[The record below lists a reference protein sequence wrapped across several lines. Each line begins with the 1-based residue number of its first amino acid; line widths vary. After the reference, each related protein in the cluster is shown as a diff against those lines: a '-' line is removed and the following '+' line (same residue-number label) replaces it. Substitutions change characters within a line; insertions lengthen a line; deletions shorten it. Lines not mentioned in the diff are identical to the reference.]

1 LSSPGPKN
9 AAAEA
14 EAPADSAAPA
24 APAVP
29 EAGPAKPLRGVDAVK
44 DALTR
49 LPHSPGVYL
58 MKNPAGKV
66 LYVGKAK
73 RLRARV
79 ASYARFEDFPT
90 WRGHKIQSMVTQVG
104 VVDYIVTRTEKEAL
118 ILENTLIKKYRP
130 RYNVDLRDDKNHL
143 MLRLALERQYPRISL
158 VRKPAD
164 DGASYFGPFDKAGAA
179 RKTLYLLQRIFP
191 LRRCS
196 DHTMRGRTRPCLDYE
211 TGRCA
216 APCTGKISQ
225 EAYQRLARQM
235 AAFFK
240 GKGEEVAKEL
250 ERLMREASKA
260 ERYEAAALHR
270 DRLIALR
277 RTLERQQVAQA
288 AETDLDVFGLV
299 DDEKGC
305 RLSLIKVRSG
315 RVVNSKPHDLS
326 QAAFDP
332 AEVMSQ
338 VLLSTYDIAQP
349 PPLILVSHMPGDPG
363 LMVEILGERAGRR
376 VEIRKPQRGDKKGL
390 LDLALLNASRPLQ
403 SDGPDPAQVLENLAK
418 KLHLPAPPR
427 TMECVDISHLG
438 GRLTVASVV
447 SFVDGKPNKAGY
459 RRYKVV
465 GLDDQPD
472 DYAAMA
478 EVVGRRLSGDRPPP
492 DLLVLDGGKG
502 QLNVGVAV
510 LEFLEPEQKPALA
523 SLAKG
528 RGGEPDHVFLP
539 GRKNPV
545 NLKPRDPGLLMLMHL
560 RDEAHRFAI
569 SYHRLLRK
577 KALTKSILEEVPGVG
592 PKKRRKMLKA
602 FGSLAALKKAGPAQI
617 SQKAGVD
624 QATAERA
631 AAFLSSLDTLKAE
644 K

>member
-1 LSSPGPKN
+1 MTQTQ
-9 AAAEA
+9 AQ
-14 EAPADSAAPA
+14 AP
-24 APAVP
+24 
-29 EAGPAKPLRGVDAVK
+29 RGVEAVK
-44 DALTR
+44 AALR
-49 LPHSPGVYL
+49 RMPQEPGVYL

-73 RLRARV
+73 RLKARV
-79 ASYARFEDFPT
+79 SSYTRFEEHPT
-90 WRGHKIQSMVTQVG
+90 WRGHKIQTMVLKVG
-104 VVDYIVTRTEKEAL
+104 VVDYIVTNTEKEAL

-130 RYNVDLRDDKNHL
+130 RYNADLRDDKNHL
-143 MLRLALERQYPRISL
+143 MLRLALEQDYPRISL
-158 VRKPAD
+158 VRSPAD
-164 DGASYFGPFDKAGAA
+164 DGARYFGPFDKAGAA

-196 DHTMRGRTRPCLDYE
+196 DHTMKNRTRPCLDYE

-225 EAYQRLARQM
+225 KAYQRLARQM

-250 ERLMREASKA
+250 ERLMREASLD

-270 DRLIALR
+270 DRLMALR
-277 RTLERQQVAQA
+277 RTLERQRVAQA
-288 AETDLDVFGLV
+288 AENDLDVFGMV
-299 DDEKGC
+299 DDDKGC
-305 RLSLIKVRSG
+305 RLALLKVRSG
-315 RVVNSKPHDLS
+315 RVVSSRVHDLS
-326 QAAFDP
+326 QAAFELE
-332 AEVMSQ
+332 EVMGQ
-338 VLLSTYDIAQP
+338 ALLATYDVAQP

-363 LMVEILGERAGRR
+363 LMVEILGERAARK
-376 VEIRKPQRGDKKGL
+376 VEIRKPKRGDKKGL
-390 LDLALLNASRPLQ
+390 LDLALLNASKPRETE
-403 SDGPDPAQVLENLAK
+403 GPDPVQVLENLAK
-418 KLHLPAPPR
+418 RLHLPGPLN

-447 SFVDGKPNKAGY
+447 SFKDGQPNKAEY

-465 GLDDQPD
+465 GLSDKPD

-492 DLLVLDGGKG
+492 DLMVMDGGKG
-502 QLNVGVAV
+502 QLNVAVAV
-510 LEFLEPEQKPALA
+510 LDFLEPENRPALA

-528 RGGEPDHVFLP
+528 RGRGPDHVFLP
-539 GRKNPV
+539 NRKNPV
-545 NLKPRDPGLLMLMHL
+545 NLKARDPGLLMLMHL

-592 PKKRRKMLKA
+592 PKKRQKMLKA
-602 FGSLAALKKAGPAQI
+602 FGSLAELKKAGGDEI
-617 SQKAGVD
+617 SRRAGID
-624 QATAERA
+624 RETARRVE
-631 AAFLSSLDTLKAE
+631 AFLSSLDTLKPD